1 MSNAM
6 PNTIS
11 NKVAIVILSDPKA
24 STDEAL
30 GRVFNALAVSYDY
43 DQAGS
48 DVRVQFQGAGT
59 RWPEMLSN
67 PAHPAN
73 SLWESVRHT
82 VAGVSCGCADLFGA
96 STSAQAAGMALVRE
110 NPVPGTTGIAGMR
123 ALIADGYHV
132 ITF

>member
-1 MSNAM
+1 M

-48 DVRVQFQGAGT
+48 DVRVQFQGAG
-59 RWPEMLSN
+59 
-67 PAHPAN
+67 
-73 SLWESVRHT
+73 
-82 VAGVSCGCADLFGA
+82 
-96 STSAQAAGMALVRE
+96 MALVRE